1 MASSPPA
8 AATAAPDAMDDGD
21 ECPVCLEPLSSAS
34 PVALPCRHAI
44 CRACVTEL
52 WEVQQCTLA
61 TWKDG
66 HLTCPL
72 CRASHLVGAQGLD
85 TFLAA
90 VAAGPAT
97 AAAAAAAK
105 AAARP
110 TTPRTTAVADKDG
123 LAALTLGELKTVSQ
137 ALALDGTLLERSS
150 IEASIRDRLAAGDRA
165 ELALLPARALKAVLQ
180 ARLIPHD
187 DCVEKADLVARVA
200 QTHRGSCKARRVE
213 GGRRP

>member
-8 AATAAPDAMDDGD
+8 AATAAPDAAMDDGD

-97 AAAAAAAK
+97 AAAAAASAK

-123 LAALTLGELKTVSQ
+123 LAALTLGELKTVSHLG
-137 ALALDGTLLERSS
+137 ALPSS
-150 IEASIRDRLAAGDRA
+150 KAAAAACPSASAAEPSVETR
-165 ELALLPARALKAVLQ
+165 RHKACS
-180 ARLIPHD
+180 APRLIN
-187 DCVEKADLVARVA
+187 
-200 QTHRGSCKARRVE
+200 HRN
-213 GGRRP
+213 